1 MAEFK
6 FKDAYS
12 QLVLLSKAMAT
23 VLERYGNDSK
33 LTQEGQAAA
42 AKEYCER
49 VGYNALVEE
58 LRTAWDMLVPAVKA
72 HYEELRAPLYPEA
85 RGAQE
90 EVAAELAVARIARR
104 GHEHRRVRPVWE
116 ELGPVPARTLF
127 VGEIRA
133 KAGAELET
141 IRALEV
147 ADQPALSGEDNTLTA
162 AETVTRLAKGR
173 LDQLMRMQDLPPREG
188 AYHDEALKEIGY
200 YVDNYFA
207 EPLPVATVPTLS
219 TIPTGR

>member
-1 MAEFK
+1 MAEFN
-6 FKDAYS
+6 FKKAYS

-33 LTQEGQAAA
+33 LTQVGQAAA
-42 AKEYCER
+42 AKEHCER

-58 LRTAWDMLVPAVKA
+58 LRGVWDMLVPAVKA

-104 GHEHRRVRPVWE
+104 GHEHRRVKPVWE

-133 KAGAELET
+133 KGGAELEM
-141 IRALEV
+141 IRAMEV
-147 ADQPALSGEDNTLTA
+147 ADQPALSGEDNIVTA

-173 LDQLMRMQDLPPREG
+173 LDYLVEAQDAPPREG
-188 AYHDEALKEIGY
+188 AYHDEAIKMIGY
-200 YVDNYFA
+200 YVDKYFA
-207 EPLPVATVPTLS
+207 EPLPVTKVPTLS
-219 TIPTGR
+219 AIPTSR